1 MATQTQGPPTST
13 PTAGQAKAPRATEPP
28 NLFPD
33 YESRWQVF
41 SRNLRE
47 FLTSRGAFGSAP
59 RGVRSDL
66 FLEVQPASRSFF
78 RDLADFLMG
87 RGAFRAVKLRPG
99 SDPYHFLY
107 EERPWY
113 SSLVENLRETLFPRK
128 LPPIALT
135 SRPVAVP
142 EIWEKRKH
150 LGPSFVLSSSW
161 HVILVVL
168 LVIIPLIRYARSN
181 SETKVQVRITPIDLS
196 PYAAFLP
203 PGKNQAGGGGG
214 GGERSKIDASKGRL
228 PKFAMQQ
235 LTPPVVVLRNPD
247 PKMAV
252 EPTVVVPPQITFP
265 QPNLAT
271 YGDPLAQLIT
281 QSSGPGWG
289 GGIGTG
295 SGGGVGSGTGPG
307 VGPGWGGGIGGGAFR
322 VGGGVSAP
330 VCAYCPDPRYSDEAR
345 KARYSGTVV
354 LLIVV
359 DTEGRATDIRV
370 VRGLGLGLDEKAIE
384 ALRTWRFKPGM
395 RGSVPVPVIATVEVT
410 FRLL

>member
-1 MATQTQGPPTST
+1 MATQTQGPPSTTS
-13 PTAGQAKAPRATEPP
+13 TAGQPKGSQATEPP
-28 NLFPD
+28 KLFPD
-33 YESRWQVF
+33 FEPGLRVF
-41 SRNLRE
+41 LRNLRE
-47 FLTSRGAFGSAP
+47 FLTGRGAFRSVP
-59 RGVRSDL
+59 RGVRSNL
-66 FLEVQPASRSFF
+66 FLEFEPWYRSFF
-78 RDLADFLMG
+78 RNLRDFLTG
-87 RGAFRAVKLRPG
+87 REAFRAVKVGPG

-107 EERPWY
+107 EDRSWY

-128 LPPIALT
+128 LPPLALT
-135 SRPVAVP
+135 SQPVAVP
-142 EIWEKRKH
+142 DIWEKRKN

-161 HVILVVL
+161 HVILLVV
-168 LVIIPLIRYARSN
+168 LVIIPLIRYARSHP
-181 SETKVQVRITPIDLS
+181 ETNVQVRITHIELS
-196 PYAAFLP
+196 PYAAFLTP
-203 PGKNQAGGGGG
+203 AKNPAGGGGG
-214 GGERSKIDASKGRL
+214 GGERSRVDASKGRL

-235 LTPPVVVLRNPD
+235 LTPPQVVLRNPT
-247 PKMAV
+247 PKMVA

-265 QPNLAT
+265 QPNLPT
-271 YGDPLAQLIT
+271 LGDPLAQLIT
-281 QSSGPGWG
+281 QSSGPGAS

-330 VCAYCPDPRYSDEAR
+330 VCAYCPDPLYSDEAR

-359 DTEGRATDIRV
+359 DTEGRSTDIRV

-384 ALRTWRFKPGM
+384 AVRTWRFKPGQ
-395 RGSVPVPVIATVEVT
+395 RGGTPVPVIATIEVT